1 MPSRAQV
8 HPTVRVIRSELTG
21 AQRSSLDYL
30 LENIVDPGRDGR
42 HRLPHVHDRPGRRS
56 APQRHRRQADRAHAD
71 RADPHGTLVVSRTD
85 VEAIRDSEL
94 SLMPEGLIDTLTEKE
109 VRDLI
114 AYLMSPQQVPLQ

>member
-1 MPSRAQV
+1 L
-8 HPTVRVIRSELTG
+8 TVQTLTE
-21 AQRSSLDYL
+21 R
-30 LENIVDPGRDGR
+30 
-42 HRLPHVHDRPGRRS
+42 
-56 APQRHRRQADRAHAD
+56 
-71 RADPHGTLVVSRTD
+71 LVVSRTD